1 MKRISTMVLALGCA
15 AVLAPQARAQSSE
28 TKTTTTVKTEHGQ
41 SVKYIGCV
49 ASDRDA
55 RTYTLQNVQ
64 PVRRTETTS
73 FDGTTVTTTTYA
85 LVPET
90 RIELAPQV
98 GHKVEVTGVMV
109 APGHGD
115 AKVTTRTKTDGGKEV
130 KQQTE
135 FERGSVPQLRVTSVR
150 PLGETCSVN

>member
-1 MKRISTMVLALGCA
+1 MKRISTMALALGCA
-15 AVLAPQARAQSSE
+15 ALFAPQARAQSSE
-28 TKTTTTVKTEHGQ
+28 TKTTVKTEHAQ

-73 FDGTTVTTTTYA
+73 SDGTTITTTTYA

-90 RIELAPQV
+90 RVELDPPV

-109 APGHGD
+109 AAGHGD
-115 AKVTTRTKTDGGKEV
+115 AKVRTRTNTDGGKEV
-130 KQQTE
+130 KQTTE
-135 FERGSVPQLRVTSVR
+135 FDRGAFPQLRVTSVR
-150 PLGETCSVN
+150 PLGE